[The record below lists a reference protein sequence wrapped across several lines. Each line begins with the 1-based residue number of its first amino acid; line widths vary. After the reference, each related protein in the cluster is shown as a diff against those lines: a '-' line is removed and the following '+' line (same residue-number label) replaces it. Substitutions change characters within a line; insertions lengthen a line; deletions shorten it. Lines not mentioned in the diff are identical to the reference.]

1 MTFLEHDKLRGFTD
15 DKKMDERILKNTYGK
30 NTTAELSQKER
41 MTLTEVAF
49 VLRNYH
55 PAGF

>member
-1 MTFLEHDKLRGFTD
+1 MTFLEHDKIRGFTD
-15 DKKMDERILKNTYGK
+15 DKTIDERILKNTYGRI
-30 NTTAELSQKER
+30 TTAELSQKEH

-49 VLRNYH
+49 VLRNYK